1 MPRRRDRNREKE
13 QDRHNRLIL
22 KREEQR
28 KKRDDRRD
36 WMREKWEN
44 KPRKLLDLVQ
54 SSTGFLKWLVI
65 AVATIYGL
73 SFDLSSVLTWFK

>member
-73 SFDLSSVLTWFK
+73 